1 MKTKYHHGDL
11 ANSLVAATVA
21 LLETRGLG
29 QLSLREVAR
38 EAGVSHAA
46 PAHHFGDKAG
56 LFTAVAIEGYKLLD
70 EALVASQ
77 APKGRPADQRMLD
90 AGYAY
95 IQFALSHTGY
105 FEVMFRPTVTNSD
118 DPEYIAR
125 SLAAKNVLETCIRNF
140 LLEQSPQGKISEQQV
155 QATIIA
161 LWSQVH
167 GFANL
172 WLAGNLGNTTNNRR
186 RDHIV
191 RDMLASIT
199 LRL

>member
-21 LLETRGLG
+21 LLETRGVG

-56 LFTAVAIEGYKLLD
+56 LFTAVAIEGFRLLD
-70 EALVASQ
+70 ETLVASQ
-77 APKGRPADQRMLD
+77 APEGRTPDQRLLD

-95 IQFALSHTGY
+95 IQFALSHTAH
-105 FEVMFRPTVTNSD
+105 FEVMFRPGLTNSD
-118 DPEYIAR
+118 DPEYMAS
-125 SLAAKNVLETCIRNF
+125 SLAAKNVLETCFRNV
-140 LLEQSPQGKISEQQV
+140 LLEKTPQGEISEKLV
-155 QATIIA
+155 EATIIA

-167 GFANL
+167 GFATL
-172 WLAGNLGNTTNNRR
+172 WLAGNLGDTTDTQR
-186 RDHIV
+186 RDDIV
-191 RDMLASIT
+191 VDMLASLT
-199 LRL
+199 PRL